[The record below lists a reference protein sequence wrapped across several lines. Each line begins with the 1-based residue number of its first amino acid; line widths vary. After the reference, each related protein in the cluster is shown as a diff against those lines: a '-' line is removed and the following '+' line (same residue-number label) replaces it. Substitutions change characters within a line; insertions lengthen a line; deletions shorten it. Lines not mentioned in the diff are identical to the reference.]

1 MRKFLCM
8 LLALTLLMSLGVSA
22 LAQSGDR
29 YTMYIE
35 GTQKVV
41 YKGNE
46 EAGYT
51 ESGRCNTKLYRLLDE
66 PSMDRSDFASMTI
79 DFEDVGED
87 YYKATRQV
95 VVGNNGFTY
104 ESSNPEVAFIEKA
117 GAYHPT
123 GLGEA
128 EIVVYGA
135 DGAELDRF
143 TVSVSGAKKAYIVKA
158 ICSNCG
164 EDMGASMHILS
175 CGHYVCEG
183 NGAPMNHAAGACGVA
198 GHFVCDGRN
207 HSLCSNC
214 LSHMCYGEHG
224 VGVCQHVHNWFYAH
238 SSNYWPYVEP
248 GCPMRICTSC
258 GARDYAWWLLPKP
271 TCPPTA
277 SPTPTPTPAPTTIL
291 PPATTPTPSTGT

>member
-1 MRKFLCM
+1 MRKLFSI
-8 LLALTLLMSLGVSA
+8 LLAVSMLMSLGVTA
-22 LAQSGDR
+22 FAQSGDR

-35 GTQKVV
+35 GKEKLV

-46 EAGYT
+46 LAGYN

-66 PSMDRSDFASMTI
+66 PILDRSLFDSMTI

-87 YYKATRQV
+87 YFRATKQV
-95 VVGNNGFTY
+95 LVGNNGFTY
-104 ESSNPEVAFIEKA
+104 ENSNPDVVFIEKA

-123 GLGEA
+123 GTGEA
-128 EIVVYGA
+128 EIVVFGA
-135 DGAELDRF
+135 DGSELDRF
-143 TVSVSGAKKAYIVKA
+143 TVKVTGAKRAYIVEA
-158 ICSNCG
+158 LCSKCG
-164 EDMGASMHILS
+164 EDMGTSMHILS
-175 CGHYVCEG
+175 CGHFVCDG
-183 NGAPMNHAAGACGVA
+183 SGAPMAHAAGACGKG

-238 SSNYWPYVEP
+238 SSNYWPYKEP
-248 GCPMRICTSC
+248 GCPMRICTGC

-271 TCPPTA
+271 ECPSSTASPKPTDPPTA
-277 SPTPTPTPAPTTIL
+277 S
-291 PPATTPTPSTGT
+291 SGK